1 MFDIN
6 TFKQALPHGGARA
19 SLFRIHVPMPAM
31 VLGAHSPFSSM
42 KLALNAKTT
51 TIPTGT
57 IEPVEVP
64 YFGRI
69 FKMPGGRTFD
79 EWTTTITND
88 EDFAVRDMIEQ
99 WMNAINDHSSNRASM
114 QTSIMPGA
122 NYAVDAM
129 VQQYGKDGILLRTYD
144 MKGCWPSTVGEISL
158 DWSEAS
164 TIEEFEV
171 TWQFNWWES
180 VATSPANPK
189 VRALTSPKATWR

>member
-6 TFKQALPHGGARA
+6 SFKSALPYGGARP
-19 SLFRIHVPMPAM
+19 SLFDIRIPLPAGM
-31 VLGAHSPFSSM
+31 DLGSHGADSSRA
-42 KLALNAKTT
+42 LTLNAKST

-79 EWTTTITND
+79 EWTTTVSND
-88 EDFAVRDMIEQ
+88 EDFRVRDLLEQ
-99 WMNAINDHSSNRASM
+99 WMDSINGNVTN
-114 QTSIMPGA
+114 QESITQSQFGVTP
-122 NYAVDAM
+122 AVDGI
-129 VQQYGKDGILLRTYD
+129 VTQYGKNGNAIRRYV
-144 MKGCWPSTVGEISL
+144 MKGCWPSTLGEITL

-164 TIEEFEV
+164 AIEEFEV

-180 VATSPANPK
+180 AAIEGAGREVLVEVDTIAQY
-189 VRALTSPKATWR
+189 R